1 MSSNSPKP
9 LRYRKRSAIINAAG
23 FVVMLLVLARCS
35 GPAEVQQ
42 PAVSVEVAPEPEGPA
57 YAVFYFDEAG
67 LQAHQAR
74 SDITRMLLPNSAFL
88 NHRSVSPDGRQLAVA
103 YAGGDSSH
111 LALLDLHE
119 GALRAVHAAP
129 GEVVYTTAWAPEGGA
144 LAFGYYEDQGSD
156 QRGPGGIMVVEGEGM
171 SPRSVGCSV
180 SQTVESWL
188 PNGDLV
194 VGDDARL
201 YVVAADDC
209 KTLTTIDARTMFQVT
224 FSPDGQ
230 WMAYILRERVYNR
243 PARRYDREFSL
254 YLADARGQDA
264 QKVLG
269 HKYDVQHMTWSPDG
283 TQLAFDVQSQ
293 DDPALRHVSI
303 YDVTTGETAFL
314 VNPDDD
320 GRTSETHPV
329 WSPDGAG
336 IAFDRV
342 IPESGVY
349 QKVVRLFVEQHLR
362 VIATAEAKEAL
373 GDTWGWAGDQ
383 GLLLSRPGG
392 SVALLGLDGASSYTL
407 PAHAAL
413 LYVAVR

>member
-1 MSSNSPKP
+1 MSSISPKD
-9 LRYRKRSAIINAAG
+9 LRHRKRLVLLSL
-23 FVVMLLVLARCS
+23 VVMLLVLARCS

-42 PAVSVEVAPEPEGPA
+42 PAASVEVAPEPEPEGPA

-74 SDITRMLLPNSAFL
+74 PGTTRMLLPNSAFL

-119 GALRAVHAAP
+119 GAVRAVHAVP

-144 LAFGYYEDQGSD
+144 LAFGYYEDRGSD
-156 QRGPGGIMVVEGEGM
+156 QRGPGGIMVVEGDGM
-171 SPRSVGCSV
+171 LPRSVGCSV
-180 SQTVESWL
+180 SKTAESWL

-194 VGDDARL
+194 VGDGARL

-209 KTLTTIDARTMFQVT
+209 KTLATIDARTMSQVT

-269 HKYDVQHMTWSPDG
+269 HKYDVQHVTWSPDG

-314 VNPDDD
+314 VNPADD

-336 IAFDRV
+336 IAFDRG

-362 VIATAEAKEAL
+362 VIATADAKEAL

-392 SVALLGLDGASSYTL
+392 STLLGLDGASSYTL